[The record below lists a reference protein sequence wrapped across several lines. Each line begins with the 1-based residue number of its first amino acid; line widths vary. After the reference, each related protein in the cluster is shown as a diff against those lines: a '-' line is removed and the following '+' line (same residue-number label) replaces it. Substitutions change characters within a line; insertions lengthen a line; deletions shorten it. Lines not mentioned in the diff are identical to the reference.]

1 MRRIMGDE
9 QVANR
14 ELKPQTTTTT
24 AVKTSLKKLICL
36 LTNFIAF
43 IWTRSIRQIQTTFP
57 GVEFFSIYPDSKQG
71 RNIRRRMFTS
81 SIKRRIRLHVIL
93 VQWTSKKCT

>member
-36 LTNFIAF
+36 LTNVIAF

-57 GVEFFSIYPDSKQG
+57 GVEFFSILSRFKTRKEYS
-71 RNIRRRMFTS
+71 TS
-81 SIKRRIRLHVIL
+81 YVHVLHK
-93 VQWTSKKCT
+93 TSH

>member
-1 MRRIMGDE
+1 MKRIMGDE

-14 ELKPQTTTTT
+14 ELKPQTTTTA
-24 AVKTSLKKLICL
+24 AVKTSLKKLICV

-57 GVEFFSIYPDSKQG
+57 GDEFFSTLSRFKTRKEYSSSYVHVLHK
-71 RNIRRRMFTS
+71 TS
-81 SIKRRIRLHVIL
+81 H
-93 VQWTSKKCT
+93 